1 MLKLPSTGQIN
12 MTIKLQN
19 PAEDPVEQVYVATST
34 NGDVYLGYDYQ
45 HVQEQLDVAYGDD
58 MPRPV
63 ILRYI
68 PEEKRSSMTEQYDKW
83 KSKLQNKSDVLGGTV
98 VFPGTRL
105 SVHHVGAMISGGVSL
120 MEINQDYPF
129 LTIEDLAFAPKF
141 AKENEV
147 KT

>member
-34 NGDVYLGYDYQ
+34 DGDVYIGYDYQ
-45 HVQEQLDVAYGDD
+45 HVQEQLGVSYGDD
-58 MPRPV
+58 MQRPV

-68 PEEKRSSMTEQYDKW
+68 PEEKRGTMTEQYDKW
-83 KSKLQNKSDVLGGTV
+83 KSKLQSNADVLGGTV
-98 VFPGTRL
+98 VFPNTRL

-120 MEINQDYPF
+120 MEINEDYPF
-129 LTIEDLAFAPKF
+129 LTIEDLAFSPKF
-141 AKENEV
+141 VKESEF
-147 KT
+147 KI